1 MEIKSKLLTVI
12 VALFFATQLLNFL
25 SVEGPYD
32 AILSLTFLEFT
43 QPFFILTLSLI
54 SLQLFLVAPRNFSK
68 FLFVFTQTVMILTE
82 IFVMIL
88 IKINMTS
95 SIVGVFDQVG
105 MAIFGLIV
113 LCRIYLI
120 FTVNNLPVNAQA

>member
-82 IFVMIL
+82 IFVLIL
-88 IKINMTS
+88 IKINITS

>member
-32 AILSLTFLEFT
+32 TILSLTFLEFT

-82 IFVMIL
+82 VFVMIM

>member
-32 AILSLTFLEFT
+32 TILSLTFLEFT

-82 IFVMIL
+82 IFVLIL
-88 IKINMTS
+88 IKINITS

>member
-82 IFVMIL
+82 IFVMIM

>member
-12 VALFFATQLLNFL
+12 VAVFFATQLLNFL

>member
-1 MEIKSKLLTVI
+1 MEIKSKLLSVI

-32 AILSLTFLEFT
+32 AILSLTFLEFM

-82 IFVMIL
+82 IFVMTL

-95 SIVGVFDQVG
+95 SIVEVFDQVG

>member
-68 FLFVFTQTVMILTE
+68 FLFVFTQIVMILTE